1 MPAPALCAQV
11 PPDPTDA
18 VELPSWL
25 VHEVA
30 KLRRLAVEKA
40 FNMYQVERATSPV
53 ISPRPRR
60 ELAVSSP

>member
-1 MPAPALCAQV
+1 M

-18 VELPSWL
+18 VELPAWL

-53 ISPRPRR
+53 ISPRSGRD
-60 ELAVSSP
+60 LAVACP